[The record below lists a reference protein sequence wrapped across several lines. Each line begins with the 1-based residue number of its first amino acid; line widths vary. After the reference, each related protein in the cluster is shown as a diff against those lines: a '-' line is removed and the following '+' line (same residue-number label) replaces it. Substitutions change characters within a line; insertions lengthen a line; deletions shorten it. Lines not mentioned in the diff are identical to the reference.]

1 MAVES
6 ITKALGSGSGIDL
19 KALVTSLVD
28 AQYAAKSQQITTKSD
43 TLTAQISGVAKLKSA
58 ITGFD
63 SALKSLVK
71 GGSLATQPMSSN
83 ASVLGASLLSGGT
96 APTSPTTLTVSQIA
110 TAQTATTR
118 AVASTET
125 FPAGRLSVKI
135 GSSEKV
141 VEVAEGATLN
151 DVAASLK
158 LAGLSTSLVADGDGT
173 RLTVK
178 GATGASQAFSI
189 ATVDAAGQPTAAG
202 ALGAFVVDQ
211 AATEADVNAG
221 RAMFVGGA
229 AQDAAI
235 KIDGVEYKRSSNSIN
250 NLVTGVK
257 LELTGTG
264 TTTITATRPTT
275 ALSQAVSDF
284 VATYNELQG
293 VLKEATNSTSGVLKN
308 DSTATG
314 IARTLSTL
322 TTTKLAAG
330 AIGTLADIG
339 VATNRDG
346 TLTVDQ
352 TRLTKALT
360 SDPAGV
366 EALFA
371 DGKGASGGGLSAALS
386 SVATRLTDR
395 TVGLDAATTRY
406 TKQQTD
412 LADAKAK
419 LADAT
424 TATTERMTKQFAGM
438 DARVAAYKSTQTF
451 LTNQIAAWN
460 KSDS

>member
-6 ITKALGSGSGIDL
+6 ITKTLGSGSGIDL

-28 AQYAAKSQQITTKSD
+28 AQYAAKTAQFTTKSD

-71 GGSLATQPMSSN
+71 SGSLATQPTSSD
-83 ASVLGASLLSGGT
+83 AKVLGASLLSGGT
-96 APTSPTTLTVSQIA
+96 APTGPTTLAVTQIA
-110 TAQTATTR
+110 SAQTNTTR
-118 AVASTET
+118 RIASDERFAEGTLTVTIGGGDPLPVAVEA
-125 FPAGRLSVKI
+125 
-135 GSSEKV
+135 
-141 VEVAEGATLN
+141 GATLA
-151 DVAASLK
+151 DVAAAIK
-158 LAGLSTSLVADGDGT
+158 AKTGLTTAIIVDGT
-173 RLTVK
+173 GSRLTMK
-178 GATGASQAFSI
+178 GATGAAQSFTITATQANGAGLDPS
-189 ATVDAAGQPTAAG
+189 ATAPGN
-202 ALGAFVVDQ
+202 LGAFITGGEGSM
-211 AATEADVNAG
+211 TE
-221 RAMFVGGA
+221 GA
-229 AQDAAI
+229 AARDAAI
-235 KIDGVEYKRSSNSIN
+235 RIDGVEYTRAGNSIGD
-250 NLVTGVK
+250 LVPGVK

-264 TTTITATRPTT
+264 TTTLAATRPTA
-275 ALSQAVSDF
+275 ALGQAVSDF
-284 VATYNELQG
+284 VATYNELQS
-293 VLKEATNSTSGVLKN
+293 VLKEETNNTTGPLRS
-308 DSTATG
+308 DSAATG
-314 IARTLSTL
+314 IARALAAL

-330 AIGTLADIG
+330 GTMRTLADVG

-346 TLTVDQ
+346 TLSVDS
-352 TRLTKALT
+352 TRLTTALA
-360 SDPAGV
+360 SDPAAV

-371 DGKGASGGGLSAALS
+371 DGTGASGGGLSAALS
-386 SVATRLTDR
+386 SIATRLTDK
-395 TVGLDAATTRY
+395 TFGLDAATTRY

-424 TATTERMTKQFAGM
+424 TASTDRMTKQFAGM